1 MALRTSTDASR
12 TTRTVLRSPPARF
25 WRSRLTMFSMSMMA
39 SSTTTPTAI
48 TSPARTIVLMVA
60 SRTSST
66 VSAPSSDNGIATALM
81 TALRHSNRNSSRI
94 TMTRRAPRNSAL
106 VRLSMAISMNV
117 AGRKIVLSTSTPGRP
132 GSSCCSTS
140 STPSVTSSVLA
151 HGSFSTMS
159 INPSPSLITASPFSG
174 WWLVSMSATSLR
186 VTALA
191 HHDLAELLRGEDRE
205 VVTHA
210 DPLVGGLDRATR
222 PDQRA
227 RGVLQQPGVERVRGD
242 GHGVLE
248 GHALP
253 VEPLGIHVHVEQ
265 LLALAPD
272 RHVRHAGDAE
282 QPGPDVPVG

>member
-1 MALRTSTDASR
+1 MTMETRTAREYDSASGRKNAPVRPSRKSTGTTATTLISVAYVMALRTSTDASR

-81 TALRHSNRNSSRI
+81 TALRHSKRNSSRI

-159 INPSPSLITASPFSG
+159 ISPSPSLITASPFSG

-186 VTALA
+186 VTALPPPPS
-191 HHDLAELLRGEDRE
+191 RTTTSPSCSE
-205 VVTHA
+205 VKT
-210 DPLVGGLDRATR
+210 
-222 PDQRA
+222 A
-227 RGVLQQPGVERVRGD
+227 RL
-242 GHGVLE
+242 
-248 GHALP
+248 
-253 VEPLGIHVHVEQ
+253 
-265 LLALAPD
+265 
-272 RHVRHAGDAE
+272 
-282 QPGPDVPVG
+282 